1 MKTTRV
7 LILGCGWVGEEFAI
21 QCRNQGIEV
30 WASTTNIEKYH
41 RLKSD
46 GIFSFLL
53 DFDHVKQVPDI
64 LPDTFDYILTSVP
77 ASSKN
82 TVEAISQR
90 FNNVLSFIRL
100 LQYSKHIF
108 LSSIG
113 IYPNI
118 DGVIDEYF
126 GDKEALNPLLLLAEE
141 KMTSLPQTIVF
152 RLGGLFGKN
161 RIFAK
166 YFAGKICTTG
176 NQPANFVHIQD
187 VIQLIFLAF
196 ATHFAHR
203 LFNIVC
209 PEHPLKKEIIVA
221 SATKYGYELPRSF
234 EPEQMT
240 QKIVS
245 SDRVIQTLEYTFL
258 YPSPLNF

>member
-1 MKTTRV
+1 M
-7 LILGCGWVGEEFAI
+7 
-21 QCRNQGIEV
+21 
-30 WASTTNIEKYH
+30 
-41 RLKSD
+41 
-46 GIFSFLL
+46 
-53 DFDHVKQVPDI
+53 DFDVDKNVPDF

-82 TVEAISQR
+82 TIETVSHR
-90 FNNVLSFIRL
+90 FDNILSFIRL
-100 LQYSKHIF
+100 LQYRKHIF

-113 IYPNI
+113 IYPDI
-118 DGVIDEYF
+118 EGRVDEHF
-126 GDKEALNPLLLLAEE
+126 NDQEALNPLLALAEE
-141 KMTSLPQTIVF
+141 KMTSLSRTIVF

-176 NQPANFVHIQD
+176 EQPANFVHLQD

-196 ATHFAHR
+196 STDLEHG

-209 PEHPLKKEIIVA
+209 PEHPSKEEVIIA
-221 SATKYGYELPRSF
+221 SAAKYGYELPISF
-234 EPEQMT
+234 EPGQTT

-245 SDRVIQTLEYTFL
+245 SDRVIQTLDYTFL

>member
-1 MKTTRV
+1 MKTTRI
-7 LILGCGWVGEEFAI
+7 LILGCGWVGADFAV
-21 QCRNQGIEV
+21 QCRNRGIEV
-30 WASTTNIEKYH
+30 WASTTNTDKCY

-46 GIFSFLL
+46 GIFAFLK
-53 DFDHVKQVPDI
+53 DFDVDKSVPDF

-82 TVEAISQR
+82 TIETVSRR
-90 FNNVLSFIRL
+90 FDNVLSVISL
-100 LQYSKHIF
+100 LQYGKHIF

-113 IYPNI
+113 IYPHI
-118 DGVIDEYF
+118 EGRIDEDF
-126 GDKEALNPLLLLAEE
+126 NDQETLNPLLFLAEE
-141 KMTSLPQTIVF
+141 KMTSLSQTIVF

-176 NQPANFVHIQD
+176 EQPANFVHLQD
-187 VIQLIFLAF
+187 VIQLVFLAF
-196 ATHFAHR
+196 AMDFEHR

-209 PEHPLKKEIIVA
+209 PEHPSKKEVIVA
-221 SATKYGYELPRSF
+221 SAAKYGYELPTSF
-234 EPEQMT
+234 EPEQTT